1 MRSLINNNYIMN
13 KMKLRPSNSPKKV
26 TTTVTKQNV
35 YQYKPYRTL
44 KNY

>member
-1 MRSLINNNYIMN
+1 
-13 KMKLRPSNSPKKV
+13 MKLKAPNSPKKV
-26 TTTVTKQNV
+26 TTTVTKVNV

>member
-1 MRSLINNNYIMN
+1 
-13 KMKLRPSNSPKKV
+13 MKLKTPNPPKKV